1 MLLNEM
7 IVLDIRHIAATLLH
21 PCYRCLKKIPDFMK
35 DQCYKYVRHQT
46 RQLREKV
53 EVEEINQQQ
62 LTEPPKKKFNS
73 GRNISR
79 FESGNLTENINDHEE
94 NSNESDE
101 FEFDLRKRDELDRY
115 LLFEFDKN
123 KEITHPLQ
131 FWKNHANKF
140 PLLSRYTRSL
150 LSMPATTVS
159 VEREFSAAGWIL
171 NKQRSHLQPNKLE
184 NILLVRSKEKNS
196 FLK

>member
-7 IVLDIRHIAATLLH
+7 IVLDIRHVAATLLH
-21 PCYRCLKKIPDFMK
+21 PRYRCLKKIPDLMK
-35 DQCYKYVRHQT
+35 DQCYKYVRHQI
-46 RQLREKV
+46 RQLREKG

-62 LTEPPKKKFNS
+62 LIEPPKKKFNR
-73 GRNISR
+73 GRNISI

-101 FEFDLRKRDELDRY
+101 FEFDLRKSDELDRY

-123 KEITHPLQ
+123 KETTDPLQ

-140 PLLSRYTRSL
+140 PLLSRYARSL
-150 LSMPATTVS
+150 LSMPATTAS

-171 NKQRSHLQPNKLE
+171 NERRSHLQPNKLE

-196 FLK
+196 SLK